1 MSEFI
6 TVTKVKDILPGEARV
21 FFVRGSEI
29 AIFNIQG
36 KFYAVDNLCPHQGGP
51 VVAGKV
57 EGEVLTCPW
66 HRWQFHLPTGIS
78 PVNSSVSVKTYPV
91 KVVDGEIRIR
101 MVEEPSQTL

>member
-1 MSEFI
+1 MSEPI
-6 TVTKVKDILPGEARV
+6 TVSKVKDVPLGEARV

-51 VVAGKV
+51 LVAGKV

-78 PVNSSVSVKTYPV
+78 PINSSVCVKTYPV
-91 KVVDGEIRIR
+91 KIIDGEIRIR